1 MDPGIDHVHVGKGS
15 DDSLDRFPCDQ
26 VAQRIQIELAAD
38 RWVVAYRFYSVC
50 GRFDRTLA

>member
-1 MDPGIDHVHVGKGS
+1 MDPGIDHIHVGKGS